1 MRRASH
7 NSEKYAAALLSM
19 AEAAGRLNGIESDL
33 KNISDAVTENPQ
45 LLAFLA
51 DNLIRNEGKQEA
63 LSEIFSGKADPI
75 LVMFL
80 RILQIED
87 EISHI
92 AEVSRLYSDLV
103 AAKQHRVSGEI
114 VSACPLPEEKINE
127 IEEQTSKILNKEVSL
142 TQIVEP
148 EMLGGIIVRVGNF
161 VIDGSV
167 ERELARARATLS
179 S

>member
-7 NSEKYAAALLSM
+7 NADKYASALLLM
-19 AEAAGRLNGIESDL
+19 AEASGRLERIEADL
-33 KNISDAVTENPQ
+33 KSISEAVTSNPQ

-51 DNLIRNEGKQEA
+51 DTLIRTEGKQEA
-63 LSEIFSGKADPI
+63 LDEIFSGRADPI

-87 EISHI
+87 EIPHI
-92 AEVSRLYSDLV
+92 TEISRVFSEMV

-114 VSACPLPEEKINE
+114 VSACALPTEKVRDVE
-127 IEEQTSKILNKEVSL
+127 AQTSIILQKEVCL
-142 TQIVEP
+142 TPVIDP

-161 VIDGSV
+161 VIDGSI
-167 ERELARARATLS
+167 ERELVRARQALAK
-179 S
+179 